1 MRSGIKKRIL
11 LVIKKKREELTSD
24 LRKKLIKGS
33 DILKWKHTFQG
44 KKTLFTSLL
53 YNLHLHFIK
62 RTYKTSGLKCS
73 SFP

>member
-44 KKTLFTSLL
+44 KKPSLQVYYITYIYTLSRELT
-53 YNLHLHFIK
+53 K
-62 RTYKTSGLKCS
+62 QAA
-73 SFP
+73 